1 MKLFRLSVETL
12 RRDITRD
19 SVFDGDDNPDMA
31 RIKRRLT
38 VVFGRFCIIAGVGMV
53 IADDLFGAV
62 TQLAHQ
68 IELDF
73 SIDEKSVAPV
83 PLLGN
88 IGTGLDAGELEV
100 SGAGLMADQQ
110 AAALLGVGSLG
121 GFGDG
126 SEQIFRNSDHR

>member
-1 MKLFRLSVETL
+1 M
-12 RRDITRD
+12 
-19 SVFDGDDNPDMA
+19 
-31 RIKRRLT
+31 
-38 VVFGRFCIIAGVGMV
+38 FGRFRVMAGVGMV

-62 TQLAHQ
+62 TQLTHQ

-83 PLLGN
+83 SLLGN